1 MYKKPSGVWIMAYTT
16 IDDPS
21 AFFQCTLYT
30 GNGGT
35 QSITNT
41 GNSDLQPDM
50 VWIKARNLAN
60 EKTRIVDSV
69 RGAGVALK
77 TTDVGGDASE
87 GTGVT
92 AFNSDGFSLGA
103 QAAYNNNTNTFVSWQ
118 WKESATAGFD
128 IVAHTGNSSNHTVAH
143 SLSAVPEVMVSK
155 NRSAN
160 SQWQVYTEVVGN
172 GKALQL
178 NAAAVAD
185 TSSTY
190 YNTTTPTSSVFT
202 VGTDTGTNG
211 DGNDMIVYLFRS
223 VQGFSKFGSY
233 YGNANAY
240 GTFLYTGFKPALFIF
255 KDTESTTSWI
265 IKDNKRLGYNG
276 IVPHIQI
283 NTNDTENTDGWS
295 EVDFLSNGIKLRNAD
310 NSMNKSGSK
319 FIFWAFAENPLVTSG
334 GVPTTAK

>member
-1 MYKKPSGVWIMAYTT
+1 MAYTT
-16 IDDPS
+16 IDDPT
-21 AFFQCTLYT
+21 AYFQAKTYT
-30 GNGGT
+30 GNAGT
-35 QSITNT
+35 NAITND
-41 GNSDLQPDM
+41 GNSDLSPN
-50 VWIKARNLAN
+50 WIWFKMRSNADNHTLFDTVRGVYKRIFSNLTQAQGTENTSLTAFGTNGFTLGSDGLAN
-60 EKTRIVDSV
+60 
-69 RGAGVALK
+69 A
-77 TTDVGGDASE
+77 
-87 GTGVT
+87 
-92 AFNSDGFSLGA
+92 NSK
-103 QAAYNNNTNTFVSWQ
+103 TFVAWQ